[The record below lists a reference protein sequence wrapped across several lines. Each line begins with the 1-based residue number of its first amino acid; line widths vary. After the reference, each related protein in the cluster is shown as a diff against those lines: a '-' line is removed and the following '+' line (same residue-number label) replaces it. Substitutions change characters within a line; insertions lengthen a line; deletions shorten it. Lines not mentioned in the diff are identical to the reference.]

1 MAQHWGKS
9 YVQDFESAFER
20 EKWKHEKK
28 NKHEKVV
35 EEEWSNEEVD
45 VLYRDDGQLEKK
57 EMANNKAY

>member
-1 MAQHWGKS
+1 MK
-9 YVQDFESAFER
+9 
-20 EKWKHEKK
+20 KK

-57 EMANNKAY
+57 ETANNKAY